1 MNNFQRFVAAYATIS
16 MTLFAGVMVWALAAC
31 SPQVAPITADVTAQ
45 EQSPQCDLTVSD
57 AVAKGHA
64 VKMTDAQFNAW
75 KKWLADQQAPTPPAD
90 VWAYVAP
97 YEDSFAILMSYQ
109 DCIILSVE
117 PFSSDELVQMFG
129 QHI

>member
-1 MNNFQRFVAAYATIS
+1 MKFLIVLLLT
-16 MTLFAGVMVWALAAC
+16 LAAC
-31 SPQVAPITADVTAQ
+31 SPASPPITADVTAQ
-45 EQSPQCDLTVSD
+45 EQPQCDLTVSD

-75 KKWLADQQAPTPPAD
+75 KKWLADQQAPEPPAD

-117 PFSSDELVQMFG
+117 PFSSDELMQMFG